1 MEKMNC
7 SINYVKELAHIEK
20 KKNTEE
26 SLELADWMFT
36 SIDLATE
43 KAEVEKENR
52 RLEKENIRLY
62 GNLKFHNIL

>member
-1 MEKMNC
+1 MEKINW
-7 SINYVKELAHIEK
+7 SINYLKELARVEK

-26 SLELADWMFT
+26 SLVLADWMFT

-62 GNLKFHNIL
+62 GSLRFHNIL